1 MEYKDYY
8 KILGVSKDAD
18 DKAIKRAYRQL
29 ARQYHPDMNPGN
41 SKAEETFKE
50 INEAYEVL
58 GDADHRSKYDRLGHN
73 YHRYQQTGGNPS
85 DFDYSQWFGGASGG
99 GNYGRV
105 NIDLGDLFG
114 GGGGFSDFFTTI
126 FGGAAAR
133 GASGSKRQQQDDLFG
148 RVGEQNTSLDA
159 QQTVDITLEEAF
171 QGTARKFSQEG
182 SQFTAKIPAGAKTGT
197 KIRLSGKGN
206 SGPYGKGDLY
216 IIVNVLRHAWFERAG
231 NNLRVD
237 VVVDDVTAVLGGK
250 VQVPTLGS
258 SVQLTIPAG
267 TQGGQVFRLKGKGMP
282 YLRDQSKLG
291 DLMAQVKIRV
301 PEKLTDVQRSLYEQL
316 ADLK

>member
-8 KILGVSKDAD
+8 KILGVSKNAD

-29 ARQYHPDMNPGN
+29 ARQYHPDKNPGDN
-41 SKAEETFKE
+41 RAEETFKE

-58 GDADHRSKYDRLGHN
+58 GSADNRSKYDRLGHN
-73 YHRYQQTGGNPS
+73 YQRYQQMGGNPS
-85 DFDYSQWFGGASGG
+85 DFDYSKWFGGAG

-114 GGGGFSDFFTTI
+114 GGGFSDFFSAI

-133 GASGSKRQQQDDLFG
+133 GAAGNNRRQEDSFG
-148 RVGEQNTSLDA
+148 RVQEQSTSLDL

-171 QGTARKFSQEG
+171 HGTTRKFSQEG
-182 SQFTAKIPAGAKTGT
+182 AQFTASIPAGAKSGT
-197 KIRLSGKGN
+197 KIRLSGKGS

-216 IIVNVLRHAWFERAG
+216 IIVNILPHAWFERAG
-231 NNLRVD
+231 NNLRVE
-237 VVVDDVTAVLGGK
+237 VEVDDVTAVLGGK
-250 VQVPTLGS
+250 VLVPTLDS

-282 YLRDQSKLG
+282 QLRDQAKLG
-291 DLMAQVKIRV
+291 DLLAKIRIRV
-301 PEKLTDVQRSLYEQL
+301 PTNLTDAQRSLYEQL
-316 ADLK
+316 ADLS

>member
-29 ARQYHPDMNPGN
+29 ARQYHPDKNPGDKK
-41 SKAEETFKE
+41 SEETFKE

-58 GDADHRSKYDRLGHN
+58 GDAGNRSKYDRLGHN
-73 YHRYQQTGGNPS
+73 YHRYQQAGGNPA
-85 DFDYSQWFGGASGG
+85 DFDFSQWFGGASGG

-114 GGGGFSDFFTTI
+114 SGGFSDFFSTI

-133 GASGSKRQQQDDLFG
+133 GASGNSGQQDDLFG
-148 RVGEQNTSLDA
+148 RVREQDTNLDIS
-159 QQTVDITLEEAF
+159 QTVDISLEEAYQSTTRTF
-171 QGTARKFSQEG
+171 DQNG
-182 SQFTAKIPAGAKTGT
+182 SQFTVKIPAGAKTGT

-206 SGPYGKGDLY
+206 IGSYGKGDLY
-216 IIVNVLRHAWFERAG
+216 VVVNVLPHARFERAG
-231 NNLRVD
+231 SNLRVD

-250 VQVPTLGS
+250 EQVPTLGNT
-258 SVQLTIPAG
+258 VQLTIPGG

-282 YLRDQSKLG
+282 YLRDETKLG
-291 DLMAQVKIRV
+291 DLMARVKIRV
-301 PEKLTDVQRSLYEQL
+301 PENLTDVQRNLYQQL
-316 ADLK
+316 ADFI